1 MMIIDTLRVLPEL
14 GVFLAVAGGFWFGNI
29 KLGNFSLGTVTSALI
44 LGLVLGNFWKE
55 PSPDLRSSFFLL
67 FLFANGYSVGP
78 QFVRALRNSGMK
90 PMLLS
95 VVVCVSGLAS
105 TIFIARAL
113 NLDVGLSAGLF
124 SGSMTAS
131 AAIGTA
137 TDAIKGL
144 PLPAESA
151 GILISH
157 VVVADAL
164 CYTFGAIGVIW
175 FAGTVAPRLLQIDLR
190 KEAKALERELG
201 MEEHQAGVFSA
212 KQRFTARTFRLNPDS
227 DIIGRRV
234 AEVESLEPGGVVFV
248 ARLRRCGTIIETSP
262 DTMLRAG
269 DTVVLYG
276 HIGAVLAFGRQ
287 HAEETVDE
295 ELLDFPA
302 EILRVVLTN
311 SEICGRTGI
320 ELRRLPETR
329 LVVVRSVK
337 RGDQQLPLGAYMTL
351 QQGDIVELL
360 GPIAAVERLAK
371 SSGYILRP
379 TTTTPLSILGF
390 GIVLGGIVG
399 APFLMLGTFKFTLG
413 VTVGVLMLGVVAG
426 WLTSVRP
433 MLPAIPEPA
442 IELMKSL
449 GLAVFVAGVGMMA
462 GPVFLD
468 AVRKLGISILLAGV
482 VVTLVPQ
489 FLALF
494 VGRYVL
500 RMNPILLLGALAGAQ
515 TYTGA
520 LAAVQEKSGS
530 SVAVLGYTVPY
541 ATSNVLLTACGAIV
555 VALLA

>member
-1 MMIIDTLRVLPEL
+1 MIIDALRVLPEL

-44 LGLVLGNFWKE
+44 LGLILGNFWKE

-78 QFVRALRNSGMK
+78 QFVRALRSSGMK

-95 VVVCVSGLAS
+95 VVVCVSGLVS

-113 NLDVGLSAGLF
+113 NLDVGLGAGLF

-137 TDAIKGL
+137 IDAIKGL

-151 GILISH
+151 AILISH

-164 CYTFGAIGVIW
+164 CYTFGAIGAIW

-212 KQRFTARTFRLNPDS
+212 KQRFTARTFRLDPDS
-227 DIIGRRV
+227 DVIGRRV
-234 AEVESLEPGGVVFV
+234 AEVESLEPGGVVFL
-248 ARLRRCGTIIETSP
+248 ARLRQCGAIIETSA
-262 DTMLRAG
+262 DTVLRAG

-287 HAEETVDE
+287 HAEETIDE

-302 EILRVVLTN
+302 EILRVVITN

-371 SSGYILRP
+371 SAGYILRP
-379 TTTTPLSILGF
+379 NTTTPLSILGF

-399 APFLMLGTFKFTLG
+399 APFLMLGTFKLTLG

-468 AVRKLGISILLAGV
+468 AVRKLGISILLGGV

-541 ATSNVLLTACGAIV
+541 ATSNVLLTAFGAIV

>member
-1 MMIIDTLRVLPEL
+1 
-14 GVFLAVAGGFWFGNI
+14 
-29 KLGNFSLGTVTSALI
+29 
-44 LGLVLGNFWKE
+44 
-55 PSPDLRSSFFLL
+55 
-67 FLFANGYSVGP
+67 
-78 QFVRALRNSGMK
+78 
-90 PMLLS
+90 
-95 VVVCVSGLAS
+95 
-105 TIFIARAL
+105 L
-113 NLDVGLSAGLF
+113 NLDVGLGAGLF

-151 GILISH
+151 GMLISH

-164 CYTFGAIGVIW
+164 CYIFGAIGVIW
-175 FAGTVAPRLLQIDLR
+175 FAGTIAPRLLQIDLR

-212 KQRFTARTFRLNPDS
+212 KQRFTARAFRIDHDS
-227 DIIGRRV
+227 DVIGRRV
-234 AEVESLEPGGVVFV
+234 AEVESLEPGGVVFL
-248 ARLRRCGTIIETSP
+248 ARLKRCGAIVETSP
-262 DTMLRAG
+262 DTVLQAG

-302 EILRVVLTN
+302 EILRVVITN
-311 SEICGRTGI
+311 PKLCNRPGI

-337 RGDQQLPLGAYMTL
+337 RGDQQLPLGDYLTL

-360 GPIAAVERLAK
+360 GPVAAVERIAK
-371 SSGYILRP
+371 SAGYILRP
-379 TTTTPLSILGF
+379 NTATPLSMLGF
-390 GIVLGGIVG
+390 GIVLGGVVG
-399 APFLMLGTFKFTLG
+399 APFLMLGTFKLTLG

-433 MLPAIPEPA
+433 MLPVIPEPA

-449 GLAVFVAGVGMMA
+449 GLAVFVAGAGMMA

-468 AVRKLGISILLAGV
+468 AVRKLGISILLGGV

-489 FLALF
+489 CLALF
-494 VGRYVL
+494 VGHYVL

-541 ATSNVLLTACGAIV
+541 ATSNVLLTAFGAIV
-555 VALLA
+555 VMLLA

>member
-1 MMIIDTLRVLPEL
+1 MIIDALRVLPEL

-78 QFVRALRNSGMK
+78 QFVRALRSSGMK
-90 PMLLS
+90 PMVLS
-95 VVVCVSGLAS
+95 VVVSVSGLAS
-105 TIFIARAL
+105 AIFVARAL
-113 NLDVGLSAGLF
+113 NLDVGLGAGLF

-151 GILISH
+151 GMLISH

-164 CYTFGAIGVIW
+164 CYIFGAIGVIW
-175 FAGTVAPRLLQIDLR
+175 FAGTIAPRLLQIDLR

-212 KQRFTARTFRLNPDS
+212 KQRFTARTFRLDPDS
-227 DIIGRRV
+227 DVIGRRV
-234 AEVESLEPGGVVFV
+234 AEVESLEPGGVVFL
-248 ARLRRCGTIIETSP
+248 ARLRRCGAIVETSP
-262 DTMLRAG
+262 DTVLQAG

-302 EILRVVLTN
+302 EILRVVITN
-311 SEICGRTGI
+311 PKLCNRPGI

-337 RGDQQLPLGAYMTL
+337 RGDQQLPLGDYLTL

-360 GPIAAVERLAK
+360 GPVAAVERIAK
-371 SSGYILRP
+371 SAGYILRP
-379 TTTTPLSILGF
+379 NTATPLSMLGF
-390 GIVLGGIVG
+390 GIVLGGVVG
-399 APFLMLGTFKFTLG
+399 APFLMLGTFKLTLG

-433 MLPAIPEPA
+433 MLPVIPEPA

-449 GLAVFVAGVGMMA
+449 GLAVFVAGAGMMA

-468 AVRKLGISILLAGV
+468 AVRKLGISILLGGV

-489 FLALF
+489 CLALF
-494 VGRYVL
+494 VGHYVL

-541 ATSNVLLTACGAIV
+541 ATSNVLLTAFGAIV
-555 VALLA
+555 VMLLA

>member
-1 MMIIDTLRVLPEL
+1 METL
-14 GVFLAVAGGFWFGNI
+14 
-29 KLGNFSLGTVTSALI
+29 
-44 LGLVLGNFWKE
+44 
-55 PSPDLRSSFFLL
+55 
-67 FLFANGYSVGP
+67 
-78 QFVRALRNSGMK
+78 
-90 PMLLS
+90 
-95 VVVCVSGLAS
+95 
-105 TIFIARAL
+105 
-113 NLDVGLSAGLF
+113 
-124 SGSMTAS
+124 
-131 AAIGTA
+131 
-137 TDAIKGL
+137 
-144 PLPAESA
+144 
-151 GILISH
+151 
-157 VVVADAL
+157 
-164 CYTFGAIGVIW
+164 
-175 FAGTVAPRLLQIDLR
+175 
-190 KEAKALERELG
+190 
-201 MEEHQAGVFSA
+201 
-212 KQRFTARTFRLNPDS
+212 
-227 DIIGRRV
+227 
-234 AEVESLEPGGVVFV
+234 
-248 ARLRRCGTIIETSP
+248 P
-262 DTMLRAG
+262 DTVLRAG
-269 DTVVLYG
+269 DAVVLYG

-287 HAEETVDE
+287 QADETVDE

-302 EILRVVLTN
+302 EILRVVITN

-320 ELRRLPETR
+320 ELRHLPETR

-337 RGDQQLPLGAYMTL
+337 RGDQQLPLGAYVTL

-360 GPIAAVERLAK
+360 GPIDAVERLAK
-371 SSGYILRP
+371 SAGYILRP
-379 TTTTPLSILGF
+379 TTTTPLSMLGF

-399 APFLMLGTFKFTLG
+399 APFLMLGTFKLTLG

-541 ATSNVLLTACGAIV
+541 ATSNVLLTAFGAIV
-555 VALLA
+555 VALLG

>member
-1 MMIIDTLRVLPEL
+1 MIIDALRVLPEL

-44 LGLVLGNFWKE
+44 LGLLLGNFWKE

-78 QFVRALRNSGMK
+78 QFVRALRSNGMK

-95 VVVCVSGLAS
+95 VVVCVSGLVS
-105 TIFIARAL
+105 TILIARAL
-113 NLDVGLSAGLF
+113 NLDVGLGAGLF

-144 PLPAESA
+144 PLSAENA
-151 GILISH
+151 AILISH
-157 VVVADAL
+157 IVVADAL

-175 FAGTVAPRLLQIDLR
+175 FAGTFAPRLLRIDLR

-212 KQRFTARTFRLNPDS
+212 KQRFTARTFHLNPDS
-227 DIIGRRV
+227 DVIGRRV
-234 AEVESLEPGGVVFV
+234 VEVESLEPGGVVFL
-248 ARLRRCGTIIETSP
+248 ARLRRCGAIIETSP
-262 DTMLRAG
+262 DIVLQAG

-276 HIGAVLAFGRQ
+276 HIGAVLAFGSQ
-287 HAEETVDE
+287 HAEETIDE

-302 EILRVVLTN
+302 EILRVVITN
-311 SEICGRTGI
+311 SKICGRTGI

-371 SSGYILRP
+371 SAGYILRP
-379 TTTTPLSILGF
+379 NTTTPLSTLGF

-399 APFLMLGTFKFTLG
+399 APFLMLGTFKLTLG

-433 MLPAIPEPA
+433 MLPVIPEPA

-482 VVTLVPQ
+482 IVTLVPQ

>member
-1 MMIIDTLRVLPEL
+1 MIIDALRVLPEL

-78 QFVRALRNSGMK
+78 QFVRALRSSGMK
-90 PMLLS
+90 PMVLS
-95 VVVCVSGLAS
+95 VVVSVSGLAS
-105 TIFIARAL
+105 AIFVARAL
-113 NLDVGLSAGLF
+113 NLDVGLGAGLF

-144 PLPAESA
+144 PLPTETA
-151 GILISH
+151 GMLISH

-164 CYTFGAIGVIW
+164 CYIFGAIGVIW
-175 FAGTVAPRLLQIDLR
+175 FAGTIAPRLLQIDLR

-212 KQRFTARTFRLNPDS
+212 KQRFTARTFRLDPDS
-227 DIIGRRV
+227 DVIGRRV
-234 AEVESLEPGGVVFV
+234 AEVESLEPGGVVFL
-248 ARLRRCGTIIETSP
+248 ARLRRCGAIVETSP
-262 DTMLRAG
+262 DTVLQAG

-302 EILRVVLTN
+302 EILRVVITN
-311 SEICGRTGI
+311 PKLCNRPGI

-337 RGDQQLPLGAYMTL
+337 RGDQQLPLGDYLTL

-360 GPIAAVERLAK
+360 GPVAAVERIAK
-371 SSGYILRP
+371 SAGYILRP
-379 TTTTPLSILGF
+379 NTATPLSMLGF
-390 GIVLGGIVG
+390 GIVLGGVVG
-399 APFLMLGTFKFTLG
+399 APFLMLGTFKLTLG

-433 MLPAIPEPA
+433 MLPVIPEPA

-449 GLAVFVAGVGMMA
+449 GLAVFVAGAGMMA

-468 AVRKLGISILLAGV
+468 AVRKLGISILLGGV

-489 FLALF
+489 CLALF
-494 VGRYVL
+494 VGHYVL

-541 ATSNVLLTACGAIV
+541 ATSNVLLTAFGAIV
-555 VALLA
+555 VMLLA

>member
-1 MMIIDTLRVLPEL
+1 MIIDALRVLPEL

-44 LGLVLGNFWKE
+44 LGLILGNFWKE

-78 QFVRALRNSGMK
+78 QFVRALRSSGMK

-95 VVVCVSGLAS
+95 VVVCVSGLVS

-113 NLDVGLSAGLF
+113 NLDVGLGAGLF

-151 GILISH
+151 AILISH

-164 CYTFGAIGVIW
+164 CYTFGAIGAIW

-212 KQRFTARTFRLNPDS
+212 KQRFTARTFRLDPDS
-227 DIIGRRV
+227 DVIGRRV
-234 AEVESLEPGGVVFV
+234 AEVESLEPGGVVFL
-248 ARLRRCGTIIETSP
+248 ARLRQCGAIIETSA
-262 DTMLRAG
+262 DTVLRAG

-287 HAEETVDE
+287 HAEETIDE

-302 EILRVVLTN
+302 GILRVVITN

-371 SSGYILRP
+371 SAGYILRP
-379 TTTTPLSILGF
+379 NTTTPLSILGF

-399 APFLMLGTFKFTLG
+399 APFLMLGTFKLTLG

-489 FLALF
+489 CLALF

-541 ATSNVLLTACGAIV
+541 ATSNVLLTAFGAIV
-555 VALLA
+555 VAILA

>member
-1 MMIIDTLRVLPEL
+1 
-14 GVFLAVAGGFWFGNI
+14 
-29 KLGNFSLGTVTSALI
+29 
-44 LGLVLGNFWKE
+44 
-55 PSPDLRSSFFLL
+55 
-67 FLFANGYSVGP
+67 
-78 QFVRALRNSGMK
+78 
-90 PMLLS
+90 
-95 VVVCVSGLAS
+95 
-105 TIFIARAL
+105 
-113 NLDVGLSAGLF
+113 
-124 SGSMTAS
+124 MTAS

-151 GILISH
+151 ALLISH

-175 FAGTVAPRLLQIDLR
+175 FAGTLAPRLLQIDLR

-212 KQRFTARTFRLNPDS
+212 KLRFTARAFRLNPDS
-227 DIIGRRV
+227 DVIGRRV

-248 ARLRRCGTIIETSP
+248 ARLRRCGTIMETLP
-262 DTMLRAG
+262 DTVLRAG
-269 DTVVLYG
+269 DAVVLYG

-287 HAEETVDE
+287 HAEETDDE

-302 EILRVVLTN
+302 EILRVVITN

-337 RGDQQLPLGAYMTL
+337 RGDQQLPLGAYVTL

-360 GPIAAVERLAK
+360 GPIDAVERLAK
-371 SSGYILRP
+371 SAGYILRP
-379 TTTTPLSILGF
+379 TTTTPLSMLGF

-399 APFLMLGTFKFTLG
+399 APFLMLGTFKLTLG
-413 VTVGVLMLGVVAG
+413 VNVGVLMLGVVAG

-541 ATSNVLLTACGAIV
+541 ATSNVLLTAFGAIV
-555 VALLA
+555 VALLG